1 MLEMNDMYNSMQM
14 LILVKSY
21 RVFDMSRTAFKFVA
35 RLCGQVKTLPYNHFS
50 QWLGQDVAYQYCLF
64 IVPSKYLQILYNIP
78 YSSEQAHR
86 HLLHLL
92 LGCRLRLASF
102 FSVTCKVTLK
112 PVPLST
118 QKMG

>member
-21 RVFDMSRTAFKFVA
+21 QTFDTSRTAFKSVA

-64 IVPSKYLQILYNIP
+64 ICAIKVP
-78 YSSEQAHR
+78 AD
-86 HLLHLL
+86 
-92 LGCRLRLASF
+92 F
-102 FSVTCKVTLK
+102 V
-112 PVPLST
+112 
-118 QKMG
+118 